1 MTNPVNVRGHRT
13 SRRIRWLWRT
23 FEQLRCHLALQL
35 AADDCQQTGSS
46 ALATAA
52 SVLVVHSRQVLPV
65 VAARYFAP
73 APAPAGA
80 EILCRIRLSAIWAWN
95 RTPYSR
101 ALRLIDRMG
110 ALRHACRCGR
120 P

>member
-52 SVLVVHSRQVLPV
+52 SVLVVHSRQVLPGGSCPV
-65 VAARYFAP
+65 LR
-73 APAPAGA
+73 AGP
-80 EILCRIRLSAIWAWN
+80 S
-95 RTPYSR
+95 T
-101 ALRLIDRMG
+101 
-110 ALRHACRCGR
+110 GR
-120 P
+120 R